1 MGIGILGC
9 CGFCLYVFDLSLFY
23 WFFKFL
29 FMLIYCKLLCYL
41 WLAAF
46 ADGVRFLLTFV
57 LVLFVVYVFGYV
69 LQLICLNYYVSAIV
83 VVGSVW
89 FLCCFYLILVFKL
102 L

>member
-1 MGIGILGC
+1 
-9 CGFCLYVFDLSLFY
+9 
-23 WFFKFL
+23 
-29 FMLIYCKLLCYL
+29 MLIYCKLLCYL
-41 WLAAF
+41 WLAVF

-57 LVLFVVYVFGYV
+57 LVLFVVYVFDYV

-89 FLCCFYLILVFKL
+89 FLCCFCLILVFEL